1 MGILNVRL
9 KHDLFPSSISHQKFE
24 SFYSR
29 IPTLGSSGCDALK
42 FDWSRYASYCFPPK
56 NLAYKVFLKV
66 EASPELNIV
75 WVLLKTKHDTIFKL
89 LQIDELTFKPY
100 VKKCLM
106 LESKVYYSPSLCTRF
121 TTEMHTW
128 YGLHILKGSKRY
140 SCRIKD
146 IIHV

>member
-56 NLAYKVFLKV
+56 NLAYKVFLK
-66 EASPELNIV
+66 NIV

-106 LESKVYYSPSLCTRF
+106 FESKVYSPSLCNKY

-128 YGLHILKGSKRY
+128 YVLHILKGSKMY
-140 SCRIKD
+140 SCRIK
-146 IIHV
+146 IHV